1 MEDLSDD
8 ILFGDM
14 NTGSVATTQLQLSH
28 SPTFMLQQAS
38 AKGKH
43 STLITQQPVEGT
55 PPRIKELYERV
66 RALEEENATLTD
78 RLRELSADKPTVQ
91 TEGVRKRIVELNGKV
106 RHLTASLEAQK
117 TKNEQLTQINGTLKQ
132 ENSRLANHVNQLL
145 QKAKRSNSPTTSE
158 PEKQTPRNTK
168 DDEASLAKLG
178 QMTVKL
184 NALTSENAKLK
195 QLLQKETGKDFTHT
209 DMAMAAVNFKGR
221 AEEISLLRGKV
232 EQQRKQ
238 ILELE
243 ERLATTGGVIDKDVA
258 EAEYIAT
265 LRSQFQDQT
274 DMLNLKIAQQADLI
288 KEKEEALET
297 VQQKHKQLQVRSS
310 CLSNEV
316 KALKEGTKALV
327 QKSKHDDITIESLR
341 KYLQPSMTGGA
352 GTSITRPDPLQD
364 QLLTAE
370 RTIKAADAKLQA
382 VMQAVQ
388 TGSDKAVYVAAAARL
403 QAAELQF
410 MVSELQT
417 RLDAMGER
425 LREVE
430 GARVGVNLLARDAE
444 ASLQEIRLSYETQL
458 AAKDF
463 EITALRNLTKELTEA
478 FNSIPKASETS
489 MMDSQSATTT
499 IPTEHLLNTV
509 EADLVVN
516 SKRKKRVKEVDSD

>member
-1 MEDLSDD
+1 
-8 ILFGDM
+8 
-14 NTGSVATTQLQLSH
+14 
-28 SPTFMLQQAS
+28 
-38 AKGKH
+38 
-43 STLITQQPVEGT
+43 
-55 PPRIKELYERV
+55 
-66 RALEEENATLTD
+66 
-78 RLRELSADKPTVQ
+78 
-91 TEGVRKRIVELNGKV
+91 
-106 RHLTASLEAQK
+106 
-117 TKNEQLTQINGTLKQ
+117 
-132 ENSRLANHVNQLL
+132 
-145 QKAKRSNSPTTSE
+145 
-158 PEKQTPRNTK
+158 
-168 DDEASLAKLG
+168 
-178 QMTVKL
+178 
-184 NALTSENAKLK
+184 
-195 QLLQKETGKDFTHT
+195 
-209 DMAMAAVNFKGR
+209 MAMAAVNFKGR